1 MTTMATRIRDDI
13 IRTGATSM
21 SGKTRPVIDTWQ
33 SSAKG
38 EHATCQLSSIST
50 KLQNL
55 DSKLQITNHK
65 SQNTTLKDQARD
77 WHLEKQRKGWTC
89 DLSAIQHIFKIA
101 KSRLQSTNHKIQQ
114 YKTQPR
120 AQITKYNNIKPGPWL
135 PLGKGA
141 QRQKVNLQLVGFL
154 VHL

>member
-38 EHATCQLSSIST
+38 EPATCQLSSISS

-55 DSKLQITNHK
+55 DSKLQIT
-65 SQNTTLKDQARD
+65 
-77 WHLEKQRKGWTC
+77 
-89 DLSAIQHIFKIA
+89 
-101 KSRLQSTNHKIQQ
+101 
-114 YKTQPR
+114 
-120 AQITKYNNIKPGPWL
+120 KYNNIKPSPEH
-135 PLGKGA
+135 KSQNTA
-141 QRQKVNLQLVGFL
+141 T
-154 VHL
+154 

>member
-1 MTTMATRIRDDI
+1 MTTMTTRIRDDI

-38 EHATCQLSSIST
+38 EPPTCQLSSIST

-65 SQNTTLKDQARD
+65 
-77 WHLEKQRKGWTC
+77 
-89 DLSAIQHIFKIA
+89 
-101 KSRLQSTNHKIQQ
+101 IQQ
-114 YKTQPR
+114 YKTRPVIDTWQSSAKGEPVTCQLSSISR
-120 AQITKYNNIKPGPWL
+120 NNDI
-135 PLGKGA
+135 
-141 QRQKVNLQLVGFL
+141 Q
-154 VHL
+154 